1 MTRKAPEMPAK
12 NFEVGKRKRGMDGEM
27 YVVATYMREG
37 KKIKRW
43 VKAKKR
49 STTSP
54 KRMDGWNP
62 FRKRKKERQEG
73 VSPERQ
79 KELEQYVDKWME
91 IDRNENFTKEK
102 KKEQQQLLQ
111 FWWL

>member
-27 YVVATYMREG
+27 YVVTTYMREG

-54 KRMDGWNP
+54 KRMDG
-62 FRKRKKERQEG
+62 FGSTVRKLVRGGPRGRTTGK
-73 VSPERQ
+73 VSQ
-79 KELEQYVDKWME
+79 KP
-91 IDRNENFTKEK
+91 K
-102 KKEQQQLLQ
+102 KKEKMKKENEKKEKVIIQ
-111 FWWL
+111 